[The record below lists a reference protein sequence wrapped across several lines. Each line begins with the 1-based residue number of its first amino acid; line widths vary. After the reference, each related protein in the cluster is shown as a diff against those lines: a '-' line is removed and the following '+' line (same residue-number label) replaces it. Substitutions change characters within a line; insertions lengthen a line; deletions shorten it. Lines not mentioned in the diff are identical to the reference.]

1 MLRVAIID
9 FPGSNCRYDTLH
21 VLRDILKVDAS
32 LIWHKEFEDSSYDV
46 AILPGGFSYGDHL
59 RAGIIAAFSPA
70 MKSVKRMAAAGKPV
84 LGICNGFQILVES
97 DLLPGALLRNSCL
110 NFVCKWIYL
119 RVETTTSPLTKGLTK
134 GSILSLP
141 IAHGEGRYFVGE
153 ETLQEMK
160 RNNQIILR
168 YVDKSGEETDE
179 SNPNGAL
186 DNIAGICNTEGNV
199 AGLMPHPERSSERI
213 LSPNDTED
221 GLSILRSVIE
231 CVGGAK

>member
-1 MLRVAIID
+1 MLKVAIVD

-21 VLRDILKVDAS
+21 VLRDVLKVDAS
-32 LIWHKEFEDSSYDV
+32 LIWHKEFDDGCYDV

-70 MKSVKRMAAAGKPV
+70 MKSIKRMAEAGKPV

-97 DLLPGALLRNSCL
+97 GLLPGALLRNSCL
-110 NFVCKWIYL
+110 TFVCKWIHL
-119 RVETTTSPLTKGLTK
+119 RVEANMSPLSRSLTK

-141 IAHGEGRYFVGE
+141 IAHGEGRYFVDE
-153 ETLQEMK
+153 DTLQELK
-160 RNNQIILR
+160 RNNQIVFR
-168 YVDKSGEETDE
+168 YVNESGEATDE
-179 SNPNGAL
+179 SNPNGSL
-186 DNIAGICNTEGNV
+186 DNIAGICNAEGNV

-221 GLSILRSVIE
+221 GLSILCSVIE
-231 CVGGAK
+231 FAGGAQ

>member
-1 MLRVAIID
+1 MLKVAIID

-21 VLRDILKVDAS
+21 VLKDVLRVDAS
-32 LIWHKEFEDSSYDV
+32 LIWHKEFDDCSYDV

-70 MKSVKRMAAAGKPV
+70 MKSVKRMAEAGKPV
-84 LGICNGFQILVES
+84 LGVCNGFQILVES
-97 DLLPGALLRNSCL
+97 GLLPGALLRNSCL
-110 NFVCKWIYL
+110 TFVCKWIYL
-119 RVETTTSPLTKGLTK
+119 RVENNKSPLTRSLTK
-134 GSILSLP
+134 GAILSLP
-141 IAHGEGRYFVGE
+141 IAHGEGRYFIDE

-160 RNNQIILR
+160 RNNQIVFK
-168 YVDKSGEETDE
+168 YVDESGETTDE

-213 LSPNDTED
+213 LSPNGTED

-231 CVGGAK
+231 FAGGAQ

>member
-1 MLRVAIID
+1 MLKVAIID

-21 VLRDILKVDAS
+21 VLKDVLRVDAS
-32 LIWHKEFEDSSYDV
+32 LIWHKEFDDNSYDI

-59 RAGIIAAFSPA
+59 RAGIIAAYSPA
-70 MKSVKRMAAAGKPV
+70 MKSVKRMAEAGKPV

-97 DLLPGALLRNSCL
+97 GLLPGALLRNSCL
-110 NFVCKWIYL
+110 TFVCKWIYL
-119 RVETTTSPLTKGLTK
+119 RVETNKSPLTRNLTK

-141 IAHGEGRYFVGE
+141 IAHGEGRYFIDE

-160 RNNQIILR
+160 RNNQIVFR
-168 YVDKSGEETDE
+168 YVDKSGETTEE

-213 LSPNDTED
+213 LSLNDTED
-221 GLSILRSVIE
+221 GLSILRSAIE
-231 CVGGAK
+231 SVGGA

>member
-1 MLRVAIID
+1 MLKVAIID

-21 VLRDILKVDAS
+21 VLKDVLRVDAR
-32 LIWHKEFEDSSYDV
+32 LIWHKEFNDHDYDI

-70 MKSVKRMAAAGKPV
+70 LKSIRRMAADGKPV

-97 DLLPGALLRNSCL
+97 GLLPGALLRNSCL
-110 NFVCKWIYL
+110 TFVCKWIYL
-119 RVETTTSPLTKGLTK
+119 RVENNKSPLTRSLTK
-134 GSILSLP
+134 GAILSLP
-141 IAHGEGRYFVGE
+141 IAHGEGRYFIDE
-153 ETLQEMK
+153 EAMQEMK
-160 RNNQIILR
+160 RNNQIVFK
-168 YVDKSGEETDE
+168 YVDKSGETTDE

-213 LSPNDTED
+213 LSPNGTED
-221 GLSILRSVIE
+221 GLSILRSMIE
-231 CVGGAK
+231 FAGGDQ

>member
-1 MLRVAIID
+1 MFKVAIID

-21 VLRDILKVDAS
+21 VLRDVLRVDVS

-70 MKSVKRMAAAGKPV
+70 MKAVKRMAEAGKPV

-97 DLLPGALLRNSCL
+97 GLLPGALLRNSCL
-110 NFVCKWIYL
+110 TFVCKWIYL
-119 RVETTTSPLTKGLTK
+119 RVETNTSPLTRGLTK

-141 IAHGEGRYFVGE
+141 IAHGEGRYFVDE

-160 RNNQIILR
+160 KNNQIIFR

-186 DNIAGICNTEGNV
+186 DNIAGICNAEGNV
-199 AGLMPHPERSSERI
+199 AGLMPHPERSSEHI

-231 CVGGAK
+231 FVGGAQ

>member
-1 MLRVAIID
+1 MLKVAIID

-21 VLRDILKVDAS
+21 VLKDVLRVDAS
-32 LIWHKEFEDSSYDV
+32 LIWHKEFDDKSCDI

-59 RAGIIAAFSPA
+59 RAGIIAAYSPA
-70 MKSVKRMAAAGKPV
+70 MKSVKRMAEAGKPV

-97 DLLPGALLRNSCL
+97 GLLPGALLRNSCL
-110 NFVCKWIYL
+110 TFVCKWIHL
-119 RVETTTSPLTKGLTK
+119 RVETNKSPLTRNLTK

-141 IAHGEGRYFVGE
+141 IAHGEGRYFIDE

-160 RNNQIILR
+160 RNNQIVFR
-168 YVDKSGEETDE
+168 YVDKSGETTEE

-213 LSPNDTED
+213 LSLNDTED
-221 GLSILRSVIE
+221 GLSILRSAIE
-231 CVGGAK
+231 SIGGAQ

>member
-1 MLRVAIID
+1 MLKVAIID

-21 VLRDILKVDAS
+21 VLRDVLRLDAS
-32 LIWHKEFEDSSYDV
+32 LIWHKEFEDSRYDV

-70 MKSVKRMAAAGKPV
+70 MKSVRRMAEAGKPV

-97 DLLPGALLRNSCL
+97 GLLPGALLRNSCL
-110 NFVCKWIYL
+110 TFVCKWIYL
-119 RVETTTSPLTKGLTK
+119 RVETNASPLTRSLTK

-141 IAHGEGRYFVGE
+141 IAHGEGRYFVDE

-160 RNNQIILR
+160 RNNQIIFR
-168 YVDKSGEETDE
+168 YVDKSGEETNE

-186 DNIAGICNTEGNV
+186 DNIAGICNAEGNV

-231 CVGGAK
+231 FVGGAR